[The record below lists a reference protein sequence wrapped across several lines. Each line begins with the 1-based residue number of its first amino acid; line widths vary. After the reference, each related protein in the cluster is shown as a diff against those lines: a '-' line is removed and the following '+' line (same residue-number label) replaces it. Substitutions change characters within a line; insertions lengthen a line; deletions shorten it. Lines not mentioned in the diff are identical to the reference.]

1 MIITPK
7 VGDWVV
13 LKSVRPLG
21 WNSTGEMDQYLGK
34 TVKVTFARPYNNKD
48 GDGSFYFEGGGS
60 WSFQFNNIESIA
72 EGCINNNYSI
82 I

>member
-21 WNSTGEMDQYLGK
+21 WNSAGEMDQYLGK
-34 TVKVTFARPYNNKD
+34 TVKVTYVHLCNDKN
-48 GDGSFYFEGGGS
+48 GDGSFGFEGSGS
-60 WSFQFNNIESIA
+60 WCFLFNNIESIA
-72 EGCINNNYSI
+72 ESCINNNYSI